1 MAIYHLSAKII
12 SRSSGRSAVAAAAYR
27 SAELMH
33 DHRQGLDHDYSNRG
47 GVLSTE
53 ILLPE
58 NAPGWMSDR
67 SQLWNAVEKI
77 ERRKDA
83 QLSREIVVALP
94 HELNDDA
101 RHDLVRSFV
110 QEQFV
115 SRGMVADVAVHSP
128 GSEGDE
134 RNHHAH
140 IMLTTRGIEGDGF
153 GKKAREWNATATL
166 EDWRESWADAVNE
179 RLERSGH
186 DQKIDHRSLS
196 DQREEAQAL
205 QADALERGDL
215 NAARHH
221 ELEAMALNRDPLPD
235 IGWKA
240 WSMERRGE
248 RTEVGDAW
256 RATRARMDAVR
267 ELVTGLRE
275 RLADVAQ
282 RVSERVQSTRLSNA
296 LSQLRASKAPQ
307 SEAETE
313 GGKSGLSDAM
323 DRLRQSRGA
332 TADEKAQ
339 SAAHERVARAK
350 DKRGRSTE
358 QEPEAPENERPSP
371 SRSDSDGLDR

>member
-140 IMLTTRGIEGDGF
+140 IMLTTRSIEGDGF

-166 EDWRESWADAVNE
+166 EGWRESWADAVNE

-221 ELEAMALNRDPLPD
+221 ELDAMVLNRDPLPD

-307 SEAETE
+307 REAETE
-313 GGKSGLSDAM
+313 AHG
-323 DRLRQSRGA
+323 SR
-332 TADEKAQ
+332 
-339 SAAHERVARAK
+339 
-350 DKRGRSTE
+350 
-358 QEPEAPENERPSP
+358 
-371 SRSDSDGLDR
+371 